1 MWNSTS
7 KHVAAFLSYLHT
19 RTLLAVTFFIC
30 HSLARSLTYSFT
42 RSIFHILD
50 RSEAMASQKEF
61 SKDETNAITI
71 VRASSDHGIDIA
83 PGNDGEKAEEELKRP
98 MATKRAL
105 IAWLVL
111 CFSTGPT
118 SGMAFRYVPAVLQS
132 GANVLG
138 HIPGTNKPCAK
149 RGVIRCVVPFGT
161 GEVDYNSYM

>member
-1 MWNSTS
+1 MASERETS
-7 KHVAAFLSYLHT
+7 KGDVDAIVVARVDS
-19 RTLLAVTFFIC
+19 
-30 HSLARSLTYSFT
+30 
-42 RSIFHILD
+42 
-50 RSEAMASQKEF
+50 
-61 SKDETNAITI
+61 
-71 VRASSDHGIDIA
+71 SSDLALGH
-83 PGNDGEKAEEELKRP
+83 DGEKAEE
-98 MATKRAL
+98 
-105 IAWLVL
+105 VL

>member
-1 MWNSTS
+1 MASERETS
-7 KHVAAFLSYLHT
+7 KGDVDAIVVARVDS
-19 RTLLAVTFFIC
+19 
-30 HSLARSLTYSFT
+30 
-42 RSIFHILD
+42 
-50 RSEAMASQKEF
+50 
-61 SKDETNAITI
+61 
-71 VRASSDHGIDIA
+71 SSDLALGH
-83 PGNDGEKAEEELKRP
+83 DGEKAEEELRRP

-118 SGMAFRYVPAVLQS
+118 SGMAFRYVPAILQS